1 MHKLSKVL
9 PQCYDGISGRQLAPC
24 VLLRC
29 CESSLHSTFY
39 AALPYSGGTS
49 QNLRYKFALFKVIKN
64 RHNSI
69 IILKE

>member
-1 MHKLSKVL
+1 MRRAVRL
-9 PQCYDGISGRQLAPC
+9 IA
-24 VLLRC
+24 LR

-64 RHNSI
+64 RHKSI
-69 IILKE
+69 IILKEEDEV